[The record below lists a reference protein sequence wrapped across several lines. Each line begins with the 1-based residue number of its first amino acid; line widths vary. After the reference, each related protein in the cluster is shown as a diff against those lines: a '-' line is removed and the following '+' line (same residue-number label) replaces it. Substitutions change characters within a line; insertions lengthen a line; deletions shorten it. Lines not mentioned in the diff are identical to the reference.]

1 MLRILGENP
10 EDQAILQYVLMR
22 EHAAMEQYTAL
33 AKSSQPRAI
42 QVLFEFLANE
52 ETRHRNELEKIC
64 YEIVH
69 SGGV

>member
-1 MLRILGENP
+1 MQFAL
-10 EDQAILQYVLMR
+10 DR

-33 AKSSQPRAI
+33 AEETSADPLKDTFI
-42 QVLFEFLANE
+42 FLAQQKLE
-52 ETRHRNELEKIC
+52 HKKELEKRC